1 MQREAIKKMAV
12 AVLTRGYQDVRK
24 YNTLIRRNISI
35 AKNLGALK
43 DTDILIFHE
52 GNILPQHQ
60 EYITK
65 FTPTLNLIFK
75 CIKEHAFKDEKKE
88 IHMFEP
94 TRMFGL
100 NYRHMCSFWF
110 VDFWKF
116 VEEYD
121 MILRVD
127 EDCAI
132 EFNIPELF
140 YTLFNK
146 TAVYGMWTRDQDFV
160 TVGLNQFTHLF
171 LKENLPD
178 GENQQIIQ
186 HNPSGPY
193 TNVIGLNL
201 KTLRE
206 NELLQKYIKKV
217 GIMDCI
223 YAFRWG
229 DLPLWGEALFYFCHP
244 NSYSKSEKIKYF
256 HGSHNIYVGGAPMN
270 QRLQRMT
277 F

>member
-1 MQREAIKKMAV
+1 MATIAV
-12 AVLTRGYQDVRK
+12 VVLTRGYQDFRK

-60 EYITK
+60 EYIAK

-75 CIKEHAFKDEKKE
+75 CIKEHAFKDEKRE

-94 TRMFGL
+94 TRAFGL

-116 VEEYD
+116 VEDYD
-121 MILRVD
+121 MILRID

-146 TAVYGMWTRDQDFV
+146 TAVYGTWTRDQEFV
-160 TVGLNQFTHLF
+160 TVGLNQFTRIF
-171 LKENLPD
+171 LKENLP
-178 GENQQIIQ
+178 EQNNQHIIQ

-201 KTLRE
+201 KALRE
-206 NELLQKYIKKV
+206 NDLLQKYIKKV
-217 GIMDCI
+217 EIMDCI
-223 YAFRWG
+223 YTFRWG

-244 NSYSKSEKIKYF
+244 NSYSKSNKIKYF
-256 HGSHNIYVGGAPMN
+256 HGSHNIYIGGTPIN
-270 QRLQRMT
+270 QRLQRIT